1 MWQFSNICPFLHFR
15 TLGLEFATMHNGEKD
30 GQNCHISE
38 EVAHVKWQMKKNID
52 DLYKKEVMNFACNTY
67 DKFHTST
74 IICAIPHVKYFVVVR
89 STWSYT
95 VVNVIIKTASNEVAW
110 FKPVIKV
117 NLFISYNLIKIDSA

>member
-1 MWQFSNICPFLHFR
+1 MTN
-15 TLGLEFATMHNGEKD
+15 E
-30 GQNCHISE
+30 
-38 EVAHVKWQMKKNID
+38 KNID

-117 NLFISYNLIKIDSA
+117 NLFVSYNLIKIDSAWC